1 MAVVPPISKDK
12 TLSKPY
18 FSAIFAA
25 NTAPPAGPDSTN
37 LTGKF
42 AALSMEIIPPP
53 ECIKKILQSAPASF
67 IFPLSRS
74 KYDFI
79 KGLM

>member
-1 MAVVPPISKDK
+1 MPPISKDK
-12 TLSKPY
+12 TLFKLN

-42 AALSMEIIPPP
+42 AALSIEIIPPP
-53 ECIKKILQSAPASF
+53 ECIKKILQSAPTSF
-67 IFPLSRS
+67 NFPFKRSR
-74 KYDFI
+74 
-79 KGLM
+79 